1 MGLGLGGKHGCG
13 GFEGNGGRVKGGG
26 WRVQGGRG
34 RVKWGRG
41 QGLEF
46 SEGAGFRGEGE
57 GGRV

>member
-1 MGLGLGGKHGCG
+1 MGLGFGGKHGCG
-13 GFEGNGGRVKGGG
+13 GFEGNRGTVKGGG

-34 RVKWGRG
+34 KVKWGRG

-46 SEGAGFRGEGE
+46 RGGAGFRGEGE